1 MSDNRPA
8 DPSAAGPTGATDP
21 GARSGA
27 PALPGIGGDWPA
39 QAADKI
45 VQVVEQV
52 RDRTT
57 GPAIVAARGVVY
69 GLLAGILGGI
79 CIVLLIIFLV
89 RLLDTYVVGENNTWL
104 AHLIVGVLF
113 TGLGLLGWSKRRPPA
128 DDEA

>member
-8 DPSAAGPTGATDP
+8 DTATTGPTG
-21 GARSGA
+21 GGA
-27 PALPGIGGDWPA
+27 PSLPGIGGDWPA

-45 VQVVEQV
+45 VDVVGQV

-57 GPAIVAARGVVY
+57 GPAITAARGLVY
-69 GLLAGILGGI
+69 GVLAGILGGI

-104 AHLIVGVLF
+104 AHLIVGLVF
-113 TGLGLLGWSKRRPPA
+113 TAIGLVAWRQRRPPA
-128 DDEA
+128 DEA

>member
-8 DPSAAGPTGATDP
+8 DPSVAGSSGAPGPTGPTGVP
-21 GARSGA
+21 S
-27 PALPGIGGDWPA
+27 LPGISGDWPA

-57 GPAIVAARGVVY
+57 GPAITAMRGIVY
-69 GLLAGILGGI
+69 GVLAGILGLI
-79 CIVLLIIFLV
+79 CLVLFIICLV

-113 TGLGLLGWSKRRPPA
+113 TAAGIVLWMQRRPR
-128 DDEA
+128 DGEA

>member
-1 MSDNRPA
+1 MSENRPA
-8 DPSAAGPTGATDP
+8 EPAATGTT
-21 GARSGA
+21 GGGA
-27 PALPGIGGDWPA
+27 PSLPGIGGDWPA

-45 VQVVEQV
+45 VDVVGQV

-57 GPAIVAARGVVY
+57 GPAITAARAMVY
-69 GLLAGILGGI
+69 GVLAGILGGV

-113 TGLGLLGWSKRRPPA
+113 SGIGAWLWSQRRA
-128 DDEA
+128 SGDEAAATRE